1 MQENDTLNKLV
12 CFYSRDMCI
21 CVGYV
26 EVNKFDGVGRG
37 KYKESNYENGLFC
50 FLHINEFILLF
61 C

>member
-26 EVNKFDGVGRG
+26 EVNKFDGRTRKVQRI
-37 KYKESNYENGLFC
+37 KL
-50 FLHINEFILLF
+50 
-61 C
+61 